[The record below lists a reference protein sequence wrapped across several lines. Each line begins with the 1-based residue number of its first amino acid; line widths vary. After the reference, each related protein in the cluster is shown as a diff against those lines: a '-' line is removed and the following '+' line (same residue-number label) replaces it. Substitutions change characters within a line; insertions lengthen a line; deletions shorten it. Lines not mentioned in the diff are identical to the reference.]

1 MGVRVWGR
9 SSVSWAVWCGV
20 GSRTE
25 SASAA
30 KTPVRVVQSRRSAT
44 RVPAAPS
51 RRGGGL
57 VCVRPRKAGGGV
69 REAPQLPAV
78 EGEGDHGPAVVGWRL
93 RGGHARGPEADDSA
107 SVCVDDA
114 RLGLVAGAREREVT
128 VRAVRGR
135 AEGRILHD
143 GVVADVPSA
152 ADGGDE
158 RDEGL
163 GGALEER
170 EADHKG
176 RASGEE
182 RVDVGEGGDGEEE
195 RGREVRQEAGV
206 GISAGGNEGAASCSG
221 WGRVRARCGSAR
233 GAGSELTEPRE
244 APSRSS
250 SLGAK
255 GLSSSSSKPSAAS
268 IGTECECVRT

>member
-1 MGVRVWGR
+1 M
-9 SSVSWAVWCGV
+9 
-20 GSRTE
+20 
-25 SASAA
+25 
-30 KTPVRVVQSRRSAT
+30 RVVQSRRSVT
-44 RVPAAPS
+44 RVPAERS
-51 RRGGGL
+51 WCG
-57 VCVRPRKAGGGV
+57 CVRPRKAGGGV
-69 REAPQLPAV
+69 REAPQLPAW
-78 EGEGDHGPAVVGWRL
+78 EGESDHGPAVGGWRL
-93 RGGHARGPEADDSA
+93 RGGHARGPEADASA

-114 RLGLVAGAREREVT
+114 RLGGVGGGRGGVLLRGREVS
-128 VRAVRGR
+128 VRAARKR
-135 AEGRILHD
+135 AEGRVLGEPQR

-152 ADGGDE
+152 GDGGDE

-170 EADHKG
+170 EAEHEG

-221 WGRVRARCGSAR
+221 WGRVRARCGSAG
-233 GAGSELTEPRE
+233 GAGSELTESRK
-244 APSRSS
+244 ASSRSS

-268 IGTECECVRT
+268 ISTECECVRT